1 MSRAGHAC
9 LAALA
14 LLALPASAQ
23 AHRLD
28 EYLQATTFTLARDH
42 IALHL
47 RLTPGVDVAPGL
59 IRQVDR
65 NGDGSLSVREQHSY
79 MAHVM
84 QSLSL
89 SLNGRSGQL
98 VVQAMT
104 FPSLAAMRTGTGVI
118 DLELTMPA
126 RLRQGDNHLAYRNR
140 GDGPDTVWLVNCLM
154 PQDPAIHVMGQ
165 HRAADQS
172 SYELDFSVST
182 P

>member
-1 MSRAGHAC
+1 MSRAGQAC
-9 LAALA
+9 LAAIAVLV
-14 LLALPASAQ
+14 LPASAQ

-28 EYLQATTFTLARDH
+28 EYLQATTFSLARDH

-59 IRQVDR
+59 IRQIDR
-65 NGDGSLSVREQHSY
+65 NGDGSLSVSEQHAY
-79 MAHVM
+79 VTHVM
-84 QSLSL
+84 HTLSL
-89 SLNGRSGQL
+89 SLNGQSEHL
-98 VVQAMT
+98 LVQAMT
-104 FPSLAAMRTGTGVI
+104 FPSLADMQNGTGII

-140 GDGPDTVWLVNCLM
+140 GDGPDTVWLANCLL
-154 PQDPAIHVMGQ
+154 PQDSAIHVIGQ

-172 SYELDFSVST
+172 SYELDFSVSA